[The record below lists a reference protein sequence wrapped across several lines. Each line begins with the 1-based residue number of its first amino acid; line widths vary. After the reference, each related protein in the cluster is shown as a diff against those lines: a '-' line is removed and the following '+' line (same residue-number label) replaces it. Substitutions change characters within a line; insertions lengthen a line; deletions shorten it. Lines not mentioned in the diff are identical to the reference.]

1 MTDFTDAPYYGVD
14 SPAVLGSAVT
24 PSDETDFTR
33 LTRALWVGGAGN
45 VVVVWYDDTTSTL
58 EAVPAGTMLPVRAKR
73 VNDTNTT
80 ATAIVAL
87 F

>member
-1 MTDFTDAPYYGVD
+1 MTDFTDAPYYGPD

-24 PSDETDFTR
+24 PSDATDFSR

-45 VVVVWYDDTTSTL
+45 VVVVWYDGTTSTL
-58 EAVPAGTMLPVRAKR
+58 TGVPAGTLLPVRCKR
-73 VNDTNTT
+73 VNSTSTT
-80 ATAIVAL
+80 ATSIVAL